1 MLSKK
6 IFFKNNLTKFSR
18 TSLFNFTKNSL
29 QKIKEEYFKGKIPML
44 SSFNKNYELGYSKK
58 FLKKINS
65 FYFFNIVG
73 IGGSVLGAKAIYSFL
88 RNKIKKKFNFIDNL
102 SEINLLNK
110 NEKKFKEANIF
121 ISKSGNTL
129 ETIVNLNFFL
139 KKNKKNNTNLFIVEK
154 KYNGLREMADK
165 LRCQVIEHK
174 NFIGGRYSVMSE
186 TGMLPAQLMGL
197 NPNKFKNLNY
207 LIKNKNFVND
217 LISNVSSISKLIN
230 KKNYNSVI
238 LNYDPDIND
247 FCLWYQQ
254 LMAESLGKKNKGIF
268 PIISTMPKDNHSLF
282 QLYLDGPR
290 NNFFTIFFSKHITK
304 INLSNSFL
312 PKKFQYLKNKN
323 LENIL
328 SSQKKATENIF
339 NKKKIPYRSFYIL
352 KKDEEQLGVLFTFF
366 VLETILLSKFL
377 KINPFD
383 QPAVENI
390 KKTTKNIL
398 LKI

>member
-6 IFFKNNLTKFSR
+6 ILFRNNLTKFSK
-18 TSLFNFTKNSL
+18 TSLFNFTKNSFRKV
-29 QKIKEEYFKGKIPML
+29 QEEYLKGKIPML
-44 SSFNKNYELGYSKK
+44 SSFDKNYKLGYSKK
-58 FLKKINS
+58 FIKKIDS
-65 FYFFNIVG
+65 FNFFNIIG
-73 IGGSVLGAKAIYSFL
+73 IGGSVLSAKAIHSFL
-88 RNKIKKKFNFIDNL
+88 KNKIKKKFNFIDNL
-102 SEINLLNK
+102 SENNFLNK
-110 NEKKFKEANIF
+110 SNKKFKEANIF

-129 ETIVNLNFFL
+129 ETIVNLNFFF
-139 KKNKKNNTNLFIVEK
+139 KKNKKKNINLFITEK
-154 KYNGLREMADK
+154 KNNGLREIADK
-165 LRCQVIEHK
+165 LKCQIIEHK

-207 LIKNKNFVND
+207 LIKSRNFINN
-217 LISNVSSISKLIN
+217 LISNVSSISELIS

-238 LNYDPDIND
+238 LNYDTDIND
-247 FCLWYQQ
+247 LCFWYQQ

-268 PIISTMPKDNHSLF
+268 PIISSMPKDNHSLF
-282 QLYLDGPR
+282 QLYLGGPK
-290 NNFFTIFFSKHITK
+290 NNFFTIFFSKHIK
-304 INLSNSFL
+304 KFNLNNSFL
-312 PKKFQYLKNKN
+312 PKEFQYLKGKN

-339 NKKKIPYRSFYIL
+339 NRKKIPYRLFYIL
-352 KKDEEQLGVLFTFF
+352 KKNEEELGVLFTFF

-383 QPAVENI
+383 QPAVESI
-390 KKTTKNIL
+390 KKSTKNIL

>member
-1 MLSKK
+1 M
-6 IFFKNNLTKFSR
+6 R
-18 TSLFNFTKNSL
+18 
-29 QKIKEEYFKGKIPML
+29 
-44 SSFNKNYELGYSKK
+44 
-58 FLKKINS
+58 
-65 FYFFNIVG
+65 
-73 IGGSVLGAKAIYSFL
+73 
-88 RNKIKKKFNFIDNL
+88 
-102 SEINLLNK
+102 EI
-110 NEKKFKEANIF
+110 
-121 ISKSGNTL
+121 
-129 ETIVNLNFFL
+129 
-139 KKNKKNNTNLFIVEK
+139 
-154 KYNGLREMADK
+154 ADK

-207 LIKNKNFVND
+207 LIKNKNFIND

-247 FCLWYQQ
+247 FCFWYQQ